1 MTEPKREPGEV
12 IDTVLQEAERCV
24 ITLRLMAI
32 STRIAGISQ
41 DALAAEQSGQQEQ
54 HSRLTYEQLE
64 LEKIKRDLLNRIRE
78 S

>member
-1 MTEPKREPGEV
+1 MPF
-12 IDTVLQEAERCV
+12 DTVLHEAEERV

-32 STRIAGISQ
+32 STRISGISQ
-41 DALAAEQSGQQEQ
+41 DALAAEQSGQHEL

-64 LEKIKRDLLNRIRE
+64 LEKIKRELLNRIRE